1 MKAYKLKTIINE
13 EVRRVLEESSFENMF
28 DTWDFMSL
36 KEKKQGI
43 KNLVL
48 SFYENKLF
56 YIDTNELAKLYTDIK
71 SGNIS
76 YDSYDDFDSST
87 EFLALRGTEMVEILD
102 QFGDGESLY
111 YEKIS
116 PLLNELDEIR
126 EKDGFL
132 VGLNFAVINMI
143 ENEYQERGK

>member
-1 MKAYKLKTIINE
+1 MLGGLRA
-13 EVRRVLEESSFENMF
+13 EVGGAEGVGFCSALRAGAVGCVPRPGAAWLGQ
-28 DTWDFMSL
+28 L
-36 KEKKQGI
+36 G
-43 KNLVL
+43 
-48 SFYENKLF
+48 
-56 YIDTNELAKLYTDIK
+56 LA

-76 YDSYDDFDSST
+76 YDSYDDFDSPT

-132 VGLNFAVINMI
+132 VGLNFAVIKMI
-143 ENEYQERGK
+143 ENEYQERVK

>member
-1 MKAYKLKTIINE
+1 MPRPGAAWLGQ
-13 EVRRVLEESSFENMF
+13 L
-28 DTWDFMSL
+28 
-36 KEKKQGI
+36 G
-43 KNLVL
+43 
-48 SFYENKLF
+48 
-56 YIDTNELAKLYTDIK
+56 LA
-71 SGNIS
+71 SGNIG

-132 VGLNFAVINMI
+132 VGLNFAVIKMI
-143 ENEYQERGK
+143 ENAYQERVK